1 MSDLIK
7 SDLEKLP
14 ILCDSARSRLDTI
27 CDAIDKTLD
36 VISHTNRRV
45 LRCSDGK
52 VYWDI
57 TWNPDTQNVHQARRI
72 AQYINRIRHAS
83 LPQGNPWRLY
93 RGPQVT
99 VKLEGETLEW
109 IRHDFGRIP
118 FDCMYSSLYNHPI
131 YICQVMTCNFCNKE
145 QRVYRQE
152 YSPTNRWCCYY
163 CDDIHVR
170 YMRINPSKVKR
181 NPPTI
186 VDDNGDQWNLAEP
199 EELDV
204 GREVL
209 FMKSPTDEKTLAIIE
224 KVNKKSVRVKATMK
238 RGKYPID
245 RMYTVTFPCV
255 YVWDDDND
263 DEPTYIKGEVN

>member
-1 MSDLIK
+1 MSELIK
-7 SDLEKLP
+7 SDLEKLT

-36 VISHTNRRV
+36 VISDTNRRV

-83 LPQGNPWRLY
+83 LPLGH
-93 RGPQVT
+93 T
-99 VKLEGETLEW
+99 TLEGETLEW

-145 QRVYRQE
+145 QRVFWQE

-163 CDDIHVR
+163 CNDIHVR

-186 VDDNGDQWNLAEP
+186 VDDNGDQWYLAEP

-245 RMYTVTFPCV
+245 RMYTVTFPCL

-263 DEPTYIKGEVN
+263 NEPTYIKGEVN